1 MDVKIAA
8 MYAKHKRSYL
18 GRYGGDVLK
27 TAIPVVAIMAGM
39 ISTSYSAVLKQAR
52 ANWSQN
58 QCNPIYMPFA
68 GSIVPQ
74 VGESNSETTR
84 KNFNYCV
91 HKDISAAISIIL
103 MPLEFVNFLILSTL
117 DLLIQG
123 MIASMK
129 FYNNMAK
136 IVTKSSEETTNKMA
150 EFMIPITIT
159 MTKMR
164 DTLARGTASMLTSAF
179 TVFTMYNIMVSGIL
193 NILNVILNILIILF
207 AVITAMYI
215 IGTILIAAVISAPAG
230 IAIIVTAS
238 ALLLGIFTPV
248 LVMYIMLAMFM
259 VDTFGSKAQPNP
271 FR

>member
-1 MDVKIAA
+1 MDVKIAS
-8 MYAKHKRSYL
+8 MYAKHKRSYM

-27 TAIPVVAIMAGM
+27 TAIPVIAIMAAM
-39 ISTSYSAVLKQAR
+39 ILTSYDAVLKQAR

-91 HKDISAAISIIL
+91 HKDMSAAISIIL

-117 DLLIQG
+117 DLIIQG
-123 MIASMK
+123 MIATVK
-129 FYNNMAK
+129 FYNKMSN
-136 IVTKSSEETTNKMA
+136 IVKKSSEESTNKMA
-150 EFMIPITIT
+150 EFMIPVTIT
-159 MTKMR
+159 LTKMR
-164 DTLARGTASMLTSAF
+164 DTLARATASMLTSAF

-207 AVITAMYI
+207 AAITAMYAT
-215 IGTILIAAVISAPAG
+215 GTILIVAVVSAPAG
-230 IAIIVTAS
+230 IAIIAIAS
-238 ALLLGIFTPV
+238 ALMLGIFIPV
-248 LVMYIMLAMFM
+248 LVMYILLAMFM
-259 VDTFGSKAQPNP
+259 VDTFGAKAKPHP
-271 FR
+271 F